1 MIELKKLKELI
12 VNSEIEFIEQVHHE
26 DPKMYI
32 DGITDEINM
41 CDDIDDIILF
51 YECHGYGLKTAYK
64 IIIDLLMEN
73 TQLKKGKL

>member
-32 DGITDEINM
+32 D
-41 CDDIDDIILF
+41 ILF
-51 YECHGYGLKTAYK
+51 YFMNVM
-64 IIIDLLMEN
+64 DMD
-73 TQLKKGKL
+73 

>member
-1 MIELKKLKELI
+1 MIELRELKELI
-12 VNSEIEFIEQVHHE
+12 LKGEIEFIEQVQHE

-51 YECHGYGLKTAYK
+51 YEEHGYGLMTAYK

-73 TQLKKGKL
+73 TQLK